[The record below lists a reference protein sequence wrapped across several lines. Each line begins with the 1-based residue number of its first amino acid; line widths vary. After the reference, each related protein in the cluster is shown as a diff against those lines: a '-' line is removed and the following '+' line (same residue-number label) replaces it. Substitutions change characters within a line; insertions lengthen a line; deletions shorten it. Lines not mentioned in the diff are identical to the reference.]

1 MEADFSLSK
10 FVADSLRVLGYATDF
25 YLKRLGLIVLF
36 SIPLLFALL
45 ILGLAPA
52 PTYIALGGA
61 FLRTG
66 SIPELSLLKIIL
78 VAIGYIVA
86 VFLIADTI
94 VNVNI
99 IIRSKRTLT
108 AIRSDI
114 VSSMGTHAMR
124 ILYISIVLILVM
136 FIAQLLLYGNPFQS
150 WIYPLFLL
158 ILSYLLFFVPQAV
171 VIDNS
176 DTLAAISRSARM
188 ALRKPGFFI
197 LWTVLA
203 LVAISIVEVVGDFVF
218 PGILSSYFV
227 LLVNSLFVLPYLLV
241 LQTQMYMEKYPLA
254 K

>member
-1 MEADFSLSK
+1 MEDDFS
-10 FVADSLRVLGYATDF
+10 RVLKYAAEF
-25 YLKRLGLIVLF
+25 YAKRLGLIVLF

-45 ILGLAPA
+45 ILWLAPA

-66 SIPELSLLKIIL
+66 SIPELSLLEILL
-78 VAIGYIVA
+78 VAVGYIVA

-108 AIRSDI
+108 TIRNDV
-114 VSSMGTHAMR
+114 VSAMGTHAMR
-124 ILYISIVLILVM
+124 IFYISTVLILVM
-136 FIAQLLLYGNPFQS
+136 FIVQLLLYGNPFQS

-158 ILSYLLFFVPQAV
+158 IVSYLLFFVPQAV

-176 DTLAAISRSARM
+176 GTLAAIGRSASM

-203 LVAISIVEVVGDFVF
+203 FICLSVVELVADFIL
-218 PGILSSYFV
+218 PGMLSSYFM
-227 LLVNSLFVLPYLLV
+227 LLVNSLFVLPFLLV

-254 K
+254 R

>member
-1 MEADFSLSK
+1 MEDDFS
-10 FVADSLRVLGYATDF
+10 RVLNYAVEF
-25 YLKRLGLIVLF
+25 YLKRLGLIVIF

-45 ILGLAPA
+45 IPVLAPA
-52 PTYIALGGA
+52 PTYIALGGV

-66 SIPELSLLKIIL
+66 SIPELSLLKIVL

-86 VFLIADTI
+86 LFLIADTI

-108 AIRSDI
+108 TIRGDI
-114 VSSMGTHAMR
+114 LSAMGNQAMR
-124 ILYISIVLILVM
+124 ILYIYTVM
-136 FIAQLLLYGNPFQS
+136 LLLLFIAQLLLYGNPFQS

-158 ILSYLLFFVPQAV
+158 VVSYLLFFVPQAV

-176 DTLAAISRSARM
+176 DTIGAITRSARM

-197 LWTVLA
+197 IWTVMALLA
-203 LVAISIVEVVGDFVF
+203 LSVVEVIADFIL
-218 PGILSSYFV
+218 PGIFASYFV
-227 LLVNSLFVLPYLLV
+227 LFIDSLFVLPFLLV

-254 K
+254 R